1 MIDPYQPTEA
11 ELLDRLCHS
20 DHRVLVVGESG
31 SGKTTLI
38 RRLMAGLITR
48 GRDSYCLNCDPGL
61 PGFGVPGTLALAR
74 LDGHEWS
81 ILASEP
87 LCTLDAGR
95 FRMPLVMAVNRL
107 LAQVPQTQ
115 KVPQAQKATL
125 FLDSP
130 GLVRG
135 VGGAE
140 LLQALAATGHIDL
153 CLVLV
158 REGKPIPL
166 ANELA
171 SLNAGVVTITSP
183 PQAHPLPRTQ
193 RVLQRSQLW
202 TEHLAKGKTVS
213 LAPEQLTLLGTPP
226 PLDNPKAWRGRQVA
240 LFHRGLLQAL
250 GEVLEASPTRIRV
263 KAARRPG
270 DIDQLLVRNAVYRD
284 NRLRT
289 APKRPPAPEP
299 IPPAAAGASEVKVE
313 LGALTSVTREPQV
326 AVRVGNTVAT
336 LVNGV
341 TGDPLLQLRMLH
353 QARSLLFD
361 IGDTGRMPLRAA
373 HQVSDVFISHAHAD
387 HIGGF
392 LWLIRCRIGHYPPC
406 RLFGPPGLHEHV
418 SGMVNGILWDR
429 VEDRAPRFI
438 VHEWYDDHLKRWQV
452 TAGEAQAIPLEA
464 VAIQDGVVHREAGF
478 VVRATQLDHRIPV
491 LAYAYEPRCQLKVRG
506 DQLDALGVAPGPWL
520 QQLKH
525 AYFHDQFDQPISLG
539 EGRSASVGELSR
551 SLLLEE
557 PGEKVVYATD
567 FRDSP
572 DNVRKL
578 SDLARGAHTLFCEAS
593 FLCADRDQAER
604 TQHLTTETC
613 ARIANLAEVKQLVA
627 FHFSHRYEKHQD
639 RVYQEL
645 QRFTDR
651 LVIPRKM
658 AGAQQAQTER
668 NNPVAKVS

>member
-11 ELLDRLCHS
+11 ELLDRLCHD

-38 RRLMAGLITR
+38 RRLMTELTTR
-48 GRDSYCLNCDPGL
+48 GRDSYCLNCDPGM

-74 LDGHEWS
+74 LDGHDWS

-107 LAQVPQTQ
+107 LAPVPQTQ
-115 KVPQAQKATL
+115 QAPQIEKATL

-140 LLQALAATGHIDL
+140 LLQALAATAHIDL
-153 CLVLV
+153 CLVLA
-158 REGKPIPL
+158 REGHPL
-166 ANELA
+166 PLINELE
-171 SLNAGVVTITSP
+171 SLSARVITITSP

-202 TEHLAKGKTVS
+202 NEHLGKGNTVS
-213 LAPEQLTLLGTPP
+213 LAPGPLTLLGTPP
-226 PLDNPKAWRGRQVA
+226 HLDNPKAWRGRQVA
-240 LFHRGLLQAL
+240 LFHRGQLLTL
-250 GEVLEASPTRIRV
+250 GEVLEASPTRIQV
-263 KAARRPG
+263 KAASRPV
-270 DIDQLLVRNAVYRD
+270 DVDQLLVRDAVYRD
-284 NRLRT
+284 NRLHT
-289 APKRPPAPEP
+289 APKRSPAPEP
-299 IPPAAAGASEVKVE
+299 PRPTATGATEVKVE
-313 LGALTSVTREPQV
+313 LGALTNVTREPQV

-373 HQVSDVFISHAHAD
+373 HQISDVFISHAHAD

-429 VEDRAPRFI
+429 VEDRAPKFI
-438 VHEWYDDHLKRWQV
+438 VHEWYEDHLKRWQV
-452 TAGEAQAIPLEA
+452 TAGETQATPLET
-464 VAIQDGVVHREAGF
+464 VAIHDGVVHREAGF
-478 VVRATQLDHRIPV
+478 VVRATQLDHRVPV
-491 LAYAYEPRCQLKVRG
+491 MAYAYEPHRQPRVRG
-506 DQLDALGVAPGPWL
+506 DQLDALEKA
-520 QQLKH
+520 
-525 AYFHDQFDQPISLG
+525 
-539 EGRSASVGELSR
+539 
-551 SLLLEE
+551 

-578 SDLARGAHTLFCEAS
+578 SKLARDAHTLFCEAS
-593 FLCADRDQAER
+593 FLLADKDQAER
-604 TQHLTTETC
+604 TQHLTTEAC
-613 ARIANLAEVKQLVA
+613 ARIANLADVRQLVA
-627 FHFSHRYEKHQD
+627 FHFSHRYEKQRD
-639 RVYQEL
+639 RVYKEL
-645 QRFTDR
+645 QKYTDR
-651 LVIPRKM
+651 LVVPRKSTTPP
-658 AGAQQAQTER
+658 G
-668 NNPVAKVS
+668 

>member
-1 MIDPYQPTEA
+1 VIDPYQPTEA
-11 ELLDRLCHS
+11 ELLDRLCHA

-38 RRLMAGLITR
+38 RRLMAELTAR
-48 GRDSYCLNCDPGL
+48 GHESYCLNCDPGL

-74 LDGHEWS
+74 LDGDDWS

-95 FRMPLVMAVNRL
+95 FRMPLMMAVNRL
-107 LAQVPQTQ
+107 LAQL
-115 KVPQAQKATL
+115 PQAQQAPQIQKPTL

-140 LLQALAATGHIDL
+140 LLLALAATGHIDL
-153 CLVLV
+153 CLALAHEGHPPPLV
-158 REGKPIPL
+158 
-166 ANELA
+166 NELE
-171 SLNAGVVTITSP
+171 SLQARVITMTSP
-183 PQAHPLPRTQ
+183 SQAYPLPRSQ
-193 RVLQRSQLW
+193 RVFQRSQLW
-202 TEHLAKGKTVS
+202 TEHLSEGDIVS
-213 LAPEQLTLLGTPP
+213 LAPQQLTLLGTPP
-226 PLDNPKAWRGRQVA
+226 PLDSPEVWRGHQVA
-240 LFHRGLLQAL
+240 LLHQGKLQTL
-250 GEVLEASPTRIRV
+250 GEVQEASPTLIQV
-263 KAARRPG
+263 KAASRPVNV
-270 DIDQLLVRNAVYRD
+270 DQLLVRDTVYRD

-289 APKRPPAPEP
+289 APKRSPAPEP
-299 IPPAAAGASEVKVE
+299 PHPSTAGATEVKVE
-313 LGALTSVTREPQV
+313 LGALTSITSEPQV

-373 HQVSDVFISHAHAD
+373 HQISDVFISHAHAD

-406 RLFGPPGLHEHV
+406 RLYGPPGLHEHV

-429 VEDRAPRFI
+429 VEDRAPKFI
-438 VHEWYDDHLKRWQV
+438 VHEWYEDHLKRWQI
-452 TAGEAQAIPLEA
+452 TAGQTRAMPLET
-464 VAIQDGVVHREAGF
+464 VVIQDGVVHQEAGF
-478 VVRATQLDHRIPV
+478 VVRATQLDHGVPV
-491 LAYAYEPRCQLKVRG
+491 MTYAYEPRCRPKVRG
-506 DQLDALGVAPGPWL
+506 DQMDV
-520 QQLKH
+520 
-525 AYFHDQFDQPISLG
+525 
-539 EGRSASVGELSR
+539 
-551 SLLLEE
+551 LEKE

-572 DNVRKL
+572 DNIRKL
-578 SDLARGAHTLFCEAS
+578 SELARDAHTLFCEAS
-593 FLCADRDQAER
+593 FLVADRDQAER

-613 ARIANLAEVKQLVA
+613 ARIANLADVRQLVA
-627 FHFSHRYEKHQD
+627 FHFSHRYEKQRD

-645 QRFTDR
+645 QKYTDR
-651 LVIPRKM
+651 LVIPRKRTPPP
-658 AGAQQAQTER
+658 G
-668 NNPVAKVS
+668 